1 MNQNLCLA
9 PSSRHLTALS
19 ALSCDCLCGVEAELI
34 LSGSAQCLCS
44 KCSNEVVLAKT
55 PTVNGSTGPARLRV
69 GVPSSPPGFSNT
81 WLSGNK
87 LATKS
92 FFSHFRPST
101 LAGIRQMSTPQ
112 VGTRCLHLSMAA
124 HVCTSQ
130 DMGAISEALLI
141 LFRLFWV

>member
-9 PSSRHLTALS
+9 PSSRHHTALS
-19 ALSCDCLCGVEAELI
+19 ALSCDCLWGVETELF
-34 LSGSAQCLCS
+34 LSGSAHCLCS

-55 PTVNGSTGPARLRV
+55 PTVNGATGPARLLV

-81 WLSGNK
+81 QLSGNK

-112 VGTRCLHLSMAA
+112 VGTRCLHLSMVA

-130 DMGAISEALLI
+130 DMGAGSEALLI
-141 LFRLFWV
+141 WFCLFWV